1 MTYFTRLAK
10 INHLIQKNDLW
21 MLNQP
26 TRFDY
31 SDGEDSELFLKRVIS
46 EAEDISSQS
55 LELETCYSDG
65 GWVAEY
71 HLSYKRANLLRGLD
85 LSGVQNALE
94 IGCGCGAITRYL
106 GEQGIYLDS
115 IEGAHRRAE
124 IARLRCRDMDHV
136 SIINANYND
145 LHLPEAAYD
154 AIFIVG
160 VIEYAGRFLP
170 GEKSDEAA
178 VIAILKQLRNA
189 LKEDGVLIVAIENK
203 NGLKYWLGASEDHY
217 GRPYVGLTDYWG
229 LSGTRTYSY
238 KEWLRLLQKSGMG
251 AWRFQFPFPD
261 YKTPQVVLDEKFID
275 TDEHAYSLLYR
286 IRSRDYL
293 RPWQSEADEFSLWRA
308 LHQSN
313 RLKEFANSFLIVA
326 GQDAAAI
333 DAVLPF
339 DFTYFSVGS
348 RKPQYRTITCKE
360 HHTDLIHKRYLWA
373 NETSAHG
380 ELTHKISTTSYI
392 KGALLA
398 TIWLEAL
405 LASNVE
411 QFSDLLLSYYRFI
424 RQLSVDD
431 ANGSLL
437 DALPANIVV
446 DSMGQYHI
454 IDQEWSSD
462 NSVTPEYILFR
473 ALLWFGHDNQELI
486 KLFCSSKNLHSLKDF
501 VAYGFEALSISTTAL
516 LPGFIAQ
523 EEALQYEVSEQ
534 RNFRPVVQL
543 IATPFT
549 FASSEVR
556 SMRLYWA
563 TNGQS
568 FTEAQSSQVNYTF
581 SGEKSSICIY
591 FAFDKPVARIR
602 LSPLVAPAEKKILL
616 FEKITLVQRKGGD
629 LKPAVLWQAQSPK
642 EISKRALWNQFIV
655 PSSEPESAFI
665 VNGPDAAFD
674 FNVTPSEQTGGKA
687 PKIFALKL
695 VLGREVSLRPSFVN
709 ERLDKLN
716 EYMDYQT
723 RRIECANNRYRQ
735 AVIDREHHKE
745 RFLEKAD
752 INLRLEAQLA
762 HAKDQIKLNEIRYLA
777 VMSELKA
784 MRRFAERLSLA
795 KFIKG
800 AGHIMPGRYGWVAAG
815 LDQYNRVG
823 SNAADYELI
832 KSSGLF
838 DEDYYREY
846 QPDLVPFGGDPLK
859 HYLRVGGFSGLN
871 PNRLFNNQYY
881 LKQYPYLADEKTNPL
896 VHYLNTGCREGRDP
910 CYLFN
915 TRYYLG
921 RHAEMLENGANP
933 LTHYLKRGGKEGL
946 DPHPGFDTAY
956 YYYQRPDAIDSRLT
970 PLEHFFEH
978 GEPNHVSP
986 TPLFDWKYYLDKRPQ
1001 LRPQL
1006 MDADISAFRHFIE
1019 FGYREGSDPSPL
1031 FDTQYY
1037 LGPDLN
1043 DIKYKVNPVAHYVEK
1058 GQFENRRPNYLFD
1071 PDYYEKQHPIKA
1083 QESFKDLFS
1092 HYIIKGENAGFH
1104 PHPLFDL
1111 SFYKSQMAKICRT
1124 PKNLLYHF
1132 LQGNSDSCFMTC
1144 PLLEPGFIHA
1154 QSPDYDAPERTNLIN
1169 FYGQNRDSITQS
1181 PHPLFDV
1188 EHYRSMIEIE
1198 ASKSIN
1204 PLIHY
1209 LNEGCRQG
1217 LSTHPEFDPQ
1227 YYGAQNLEP
1236 ALEEGQ
1242 SPIVH
1247 YIYYGAQRGLWPSP
1261 AIEQLAFKPQ
1271 IRLALL
1277 INGPGFT
1284 CLSGR
1289 VVAMMSQLYPRWRA
1303 TVMVRNPDDSNHYRY
1318 AKALA
1323 EDDRRIRWIET
1334 DDTDSAS
1341 TLLNRIL
1348 KESEDEWIV
1357 FLHERMF
1364 LQAHALLAFVRRLNA
1379 DQNVALIH
1387 TGRNENDPE
1396 CIPIEH
1402 PGPDSYV
1409 LSNRFFVGPLACF
1422 RRTAI
1427 DKMGGFATR
1436 HQSPYDARFLTD
1448 YLHQAP
1454 INSVAYISET
1464 LHYTMAKD
1472 PLHIAAGTSCVD

>member
-10 INHLIQKNDLW
+10 INHLTQKNGLW

-55 LELETCYSDG
+55 VELETCYSNWD
-65 GWVAEY
+65 WVAEY
-71 HLSYKRANLLRGLD
+71 HLSNKRANLLRGLD
-85 LSGVQNALE
+85 LSGVGNALE

-115 IEGAHRRAE
+115 IEGAYRRAE

-145 LHLPEAAYD
+145 LQLPEAAYD

-178 VIAILKQLRNA
+178 VMAILKQLRNT
-189 LKEDGVLIVAIENK
+189 LKEDGVLIIAIENK

-238 KEWLRLLQKSGMG
+238 EEWFRLLQESGMG

-261 YKTPQVVLDEKFID
+261 YKIPEVVLDEKFID

-293 RPWQSEADEFSLWRA
+293 HPWQSKADEFTLWRA
-308 LHQSN
+308 LQRSN
-313 RLKEFANSFLIVA
+313 RLKEFANSFLIIA

-339 DFTYFSVGS
+339 DFTYFSTS
-348 RKPQYRTITCKE
+348 LRKPQYRTITYKE
-360 HHTDLIHKRYLWA
+360 HHTDLIHKRYLSA
-373 NETSAHG
+373 NETGGHG
-380 ELTHKISTTSYI
+380 KLTHQISTTPYI
-392 KGALLA
+392 KGALLS
-398 TIWLEAL
+398 TIWIEAL

-411 QFSDLLLSYYRFI
+411 QFSELLRYYYRFI
-424 RQLSVDD
+424 EQRSADD

-454 IDQEWSSD
+454 IDQEWSSG

-473 ALLWFGHDNQELI
+473 ALFWFGYDNRELI
-486 KLFCSSKNLHSLKDF
+486 NLFCSSKNLHSLKDF
-501 VAYGFEALSISTTAL
+501 VAYGLRVLSISATTL
-516 LPGFIAQ
+516 LPGFIAR
-523 EEALQYEVSEQ
+523 EEALQYEVCQ
-534 RNFRPVVQL
+534 QVGLRVVAQL
-543 IATPFT
+543 IATPFR
-549 FASSEVR
+549 FASSEVG
-556 SMRLYWA
+556 SMRLDWA
-563 TNGQS
+563 ARGQS
-568 FTEAQSSQVNYTF
+568 FTESQSSQVNYRF
-581 SGEKSSICIY
+581 SGGKSSIRIR
-591 FAFDKPVARIR
+591 FAFDKPIARIR
-602 LSPLVAPAEKKILL
+602 LSPIVAPGAKKILL
-616 FEKITLVQRKGGD
+616 LEKITLVQRNGDD

-642 EISKRALWNQFIV
+642 AISKRALWNQFIV
-655 PSSEPESAFI
+655 PLSEPEGAFI

-674 FNVTPSEQTGGKA
+674 FKVATSEQAGGKD
-687 PKIFALKL
+687 PKIFVLKL
-695 VLGREVSLRPSFVN
+695 VLVSEVSLRPSF
-709 ERLDKLN
+709 LN
-716 EYMDYQT
+716 EHLDNQI
-723 RRIECANNRYRQ
+723 RRIEFANNQYRQ
-735 AVIDREHHKE
+735 AVIDREYYEVK
-745 RFLEKAD
+745 FLEKED
-752 INLRLEAQLA
+752 INLRLKAQLA
-762 HAKDQIKLNEIRYLA
+762 LAKDRIKLNEARYLA
-777 VMSELKA
+777 VASELKA
-784 MRRFAERLSLA
+784 MRRFVERLSPVE
-795 KFIKG
+795 FIKSV
-800 AGHIMPGRYGWVAAG
+800 GHNGWIAAG
-815 LDQYNRVG
+815 PDQNNRVG

-838 DEDYYREY
+838 HEDYYREY
-846 QPDLVPFGGDPLK
+846 QPDLAPFGGDPLR
-859 HYLRVGGFSGLN
+859 HYLRVGGFSWLN
-871 PNRLFNNQYY
+871 PNRIFNNQYY
-881 LKQYPYLADEKTNPL
+881 LEQCPDLADEKISPL
-896 VHYLNTGCREGRDP
+896 VHYLNIGRREGRDP

-915 TRYYLG
+915 TRYYLD
-921 RHAEMLENGANP
+921 RHGEMLEDGANP
-933 LTHYLKRGGKEGL
+933 LMHYLKKGGKEGL

-956 YYYQRPDAIDSRLT
+956 YYYQRPDAINSRLT

-986 TPLFDWKYYLDKRPQ
+986 TPLFDWKYYLNKRPH
-1001 LRPQL
+1001 LEPQL
-1006 MDADISAFRHFIE
+1006 MDVGISAFRHYIE
-1019 FGYREGSDPSPL
+1019 FGYREGGDPSPL
-1031 FDTQYY
+1031 FDTRYY
-1037 LGPDLN
+1037 FGADLN
-1043 DIKYKVNPVAHYVEK
+1043 DIKYTVNPVVHYVEK
-1058 GQFENRRPNYLFD
+1058 GQFENRSPNYLFD
-1071 PDYYEKQHPIKA
+1071 PDYYEKQLPIKA
-1083 QESFKDLFS
+1083 QKSFKDLFS
-1092 HYIIKGENAGFH
+1092 HYIVKGENSGFH

-1111 SFYKSQMAKICRT
+1111 SFYGSQLTKICRT

-1144 PLLEPGFIHA
+1144 PLLEPGFIHT
-1154 QSPDYDAPERTNLIN
+1154 QSPDDDAPERTNLID
-1169 FYGQNRDSITQS
+1169 FYGQDSDGITQS
-1181 PHPLFDV
+1181 PHPLFDI
-1188 EHYRSMIEIE
+1188 EYYRSMIEIE
-1198 ASKSIN
+1198 ASRSIN

-1227 YYGAQNLEP
+1227 YYCAQTHEP

-1284 CLSGR
+1284 YLSGR

-1323 EDDRRIRWIET
+1323 EDDQRIRWIET
-1334 DDTDSAS
+1334 DDTDSTS

-1364 LQAHALLAFVRRLNA
+1364 LQAHALLAFVRRLNE

-1396 CIPIEH
+1396 CIPIIEGY
-1402 PGPDSYV
+1402 PGPGSHV
-1409 LSNRFFVGPLACF
+1409 LSSCFFVGPLACF
-1422 RRTAI
+1422 RRAVI
-1427 DKMGGFATR
+1427 DKMGGFATWC
-1436 HQSPYDARFLTD
+1436 QSPYDARFLAH

-1454 INSVAYISET
+1454 TNSVAHISEP

-1472 PLHIAAGTSCVD
+1472 PLHITVGTRRVD